1 VVKRDEMW
9 VFEGGGI
16 TWSHSQM
23 MTCTY
28 ELTNCIM
35 QSHQGIS
42 KMKPATFLWL
52 ECPVRSWRVVG
63 SNPRWTFLSELIS
76 DILYLINFLL
86 NYSVSHK
93 SSIQIF
99 YTYFAS
105 GNGHFP
111 RTNMR
116 AYFHTNGG
124 YCVYYSSNVSR
135 NTHTRIFHSFSW
147 GIFSHVTP

>member
-1 VVKRDEMW
+1 
-9 VFEGGGI
+9 
-16 TWSHSQM
+16 M

-28 ELTNCIM
+28 ELTNCIT

-42 KMKPATFLWL
+42 KMKQPPSRGQSVQLDHGG
-52 ECPVRSWRVVG
+52 SWVQIQG
-63 SNPRWTFLSELIS
+63 WTFLSELIS

-86 NYSVSHK
+86 KYSVSHK

-111 RTNMR
+111 RTNMQ

-124 YCVYYSSNVSR
+124 CCVYYSSNVSC

-147 GIFSHVTP
+147 GISSHVTPQTFRKYLLD